1 MTIMKEHLLLQLLM
15 IQRKGKVMTS
25 LSSFGKG
32 VLKLLLVS
40 EVNSFSLGIAREVIR
55 RQHKISRITLVRN
68 A

>member
-1 MTIMKEHLLLQLLM
+1 MQLLM

-25 LSSFGKG
+25 LSSFGKE